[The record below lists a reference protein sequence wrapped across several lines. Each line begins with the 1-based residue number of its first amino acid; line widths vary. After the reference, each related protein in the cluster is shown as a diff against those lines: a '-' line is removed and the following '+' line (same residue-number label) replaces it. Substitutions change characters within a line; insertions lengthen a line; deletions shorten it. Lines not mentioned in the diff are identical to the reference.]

1 MKATNLCAQ
10 GKNGTGT
17 CQGDSGSSLQQYSP
31 EHKVSQ
37 QYLKFYFEGQ
47 CNFEKHFYFESF

>member
-47 CNFEKHFYFESF
+47 CNFEKHFESF